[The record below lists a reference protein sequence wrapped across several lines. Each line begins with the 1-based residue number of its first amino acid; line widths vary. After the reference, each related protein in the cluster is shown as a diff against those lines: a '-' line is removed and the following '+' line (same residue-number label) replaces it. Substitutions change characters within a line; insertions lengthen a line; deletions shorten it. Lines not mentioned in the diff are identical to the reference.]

1 MSNFDTESMMRSS
14 MYSTRSKLFNAAQDD
29 TVTVVLDSLKVS
41 NVLELT
47 DRQREILSKIRE
59 FMREQ
64 ADSLRNEVEA
74 L

>member
-1 MSNFDTESMMRSS
+1 MTTNSQFSAFSNSLKRDVDAESEGKSEMDFDTESMMRSS

-47 DRQREILSKIRE
+47 AQ
-59 FMREQ
+59 
-64 ADSLRNEVEA
+64 
-74 L
+74 